1 MTRGLSKK
9 LQRSDQLRRKRAQAA
24 QAWPTA
30 PLMPQ
35 KAIPIPSTAKQAPA
49 GLAAHRYPLKKSS
62 LGAPQ
67 VPLASV
73 APLGRADK

>member
-1 MTRGLSKK
+1 MANSIPK
-9 LQRSDQLRRKRAQAA
+9 KRAQAA
-24 QAWPTA
+24 TGMAQGAKKPVLAVKVPTA
-30 PLMPQ
+30 
-35 KAIPIPSTAKQAPA
+35 AKRAPA

>member
-35 KAIPIPSTAKQAPA
+35 KAIPIPSAAKRAPA
-49 GLAAHRYPLKKSS
+49 PLSPAHYPAKRSS
-62 LGAPQ
+62 LGERQ
-67 VPLASV
+67 KPLESV
-73 APLGRADK
+73 RPVGRADK